1 MVSPFFTLGRS
12 SRALPLSFPAACV
25 HSIDTNPSTLASMTS
40 VAASNPI
47 PVPQPIHHRTG
58 FEREASLS
66 PLRAS
71 ATLGAGARRFSHS
84 RGRPSTIGS
93 NIRSE
98 SISLDR
104 GSDSGS
110 RAPLW
115 RVLRS
120 TSRGGTANTYGG
132 AASPGRGAADDS
144 PPRSFNPTGTA
155 RPSHHRGSDATS
167 TIIVSNVHRPTWVE
181 RLPPELAHFLGHR
194 PPTRPLSSRL
204 LTPFAFLPKQGE
216 NILITWLGSFVSI
229 LIACALSSVFAFEWT
244 QVLPLAIGS
253 LGATAVLVYGVPE
266 GPLSQPRALVGGHL
280 FSALTGS
287 IIGLL
292 FSLSPKWSN
301 ANLASRNEFSGLVPV
316 ALALTVATSIS
327 VMQLTKTVHPPGG
340 ATALIAVTQPQR
352 WAFVLLITSTVA
364 LMGLWGMIINNL
376 GRGRRYPVYWWA
388 PATTST
394 APPSV
399 GMSTSKTD
407 ETELKETLPPG
418 ISIENGE
425 GGDRWLGPV
434 GEELES
440 GGEEE
445 VTRGRSST
453 ARRG

>member
-1 MVSPFFTLGRS
+1 MGWAKRRIILLFGYEATFPRRHGAGR
-12 SRALPLSFPAACV
+12 RPDTAA
-25 HSIDTNPSTLASMTS
+25 
-40 VAASNPI
+40 
-47 PVPQPIHHRTG
+47 
-58 FEREASLS
+58 ESLS
-66 PLRAS
+66 TS
-71 ATLGAGARRFSHS
+71 EMGATLIQTL
-84 RGRPSTIGS
+84 RPSTIGS
-93 NIRSE
+93 SVRSE
-98 SISLDR
+98 SISLER

-115 RVLRS
+115 RALRS
-120 TSRGGTANTYGG
+120 TSRGGTANTW
-132 AASPGRGAADDS
+132 ASCVDDS

-167 TIIVSNVHRPTWVE
+167 TTIVSNVHRPTWVE

-194 PPTRPLSSRL
+194 PPTRRVRPGSSSDARSDKPLSSRL

-216 NILITWLGSFVSI
+216 NILITWVGSFVSI

-244 QVLPLAIGS
+244 QVAIGS

-280 FSALTGS
+280 LSALTGS
-287 IIGLL
+287 IVHRSPLL
-292 FSLSPKWSN
+292 PLSPKWSN
-301 ANLASRNEFSGLVPV
+301 ADLASRNEFSGLVSI

-340 ATALIAVTQPQR
+340 ATALIAVTQPKR

-394 APPSV
+394 APPLV
-399 GMSTSKTD
+399 DMGTSKTD
-407 ETELKETLPPG
+407 ETELKETLPTG
-418 ISIENGE
+418 ISIEDDE
-425 GGDRWLGPV
+425 GGARWLGSV

-440 GGEEE
+440 EGDEE